1 MSFNLGVLSRPIG
14 CFAIRHTPHDTC
26 CVGHQCKWSTDPPTL
41 LTHAGL
47 LPVADLRLDSYVYK
61 QQPTLSR
68 SSYSH
73 VDNEGVKALVDGICN
88 RWCAQNS
95 GEWRLPSC
103 TPPVCPVGIGSRFV
117 GVRLFHGYL
126 LPRIADAAAAAAT
139 AQPLSRRCVVCM
151 SNTRTRRRLAP

>member
-1 MSFNLGVLSRPIG
+1 MYN
-14 CFAIRHTPHDTC
+14 
-26 CVGHQCKWSTDPPTL
+26 QCTLSTDPL
-41 LTHAGL
+41 ALRTHAGL

-95 GEWRLPSC
+95 GEWRHPGSTSRVCLWGNALPRGCYCNDDAPWPSVSLRSALCIMPSAWTKRRLPS
-103 TPPVCPVGIGSRFV
+103 
-117 GVRLFHGYL
+117 
-126 LPRIADAAAAAAT
+126 
-139 AQPLSRRCVVCM
+139 
-151 SNTRTRRRLAP
+151 